1 MLTDLCRQVYYWTK
15 IRKMKTSYHPNRG
28 IKTEEVVKIIV
39 HDVVRNKNTAGAL
52 QKFLE

>member
-1 MLTDLCRQVYYWTK
+1 MKKKKKQVYYWTK

-39 HDVVRNKNTAGAL
+39 HDVVRNKNTAGA
-52 QKFLE
+52 QKKFLE